1 MGQPKKNRLSV
12 KFSSYAT
19 FRGRP
24 PPFPKRIT
32 LLFSVT
38 KILTAVFLIWGN
50 PEKTAFP
57 SSFSLMLLSGA
68 TPELPKADYFPCSPR
83 SFWRNKFLR
92 QVAHTLPEANYPLV
106 FRPQNSYRRFFDLWQ
121 PRKKPPFRQVFL
133 LCYFRGAT
141 SPFKARS
148 PPELPEADYFP
159 CSPRSFWRNKF
170 SRQVAPTLPEAD
182 YPLVFRSQN
191 SYRRFF
197 DLGQPEKKP
206 PFRQVFL
213 LCYFRGRPRFS
224 SGVAPM
230 NFPKQ
235 ITPCVFR

>member
-1 MGQPKKNRLSV
+1 MGQPRKNRLSV
-12 KFSSYAT
+12 KFFSYAT

-92 QVAHTLPEANYPLV
+92 QVAHTLPKANYPLV
-106 FRPQNSYRRFFDLWQ
+106 FRSQNSYRCSFLIWGNPEKTAFPSSFPLMLLSGSPHTSRSGLPSCFPFPKFLPPFFFDLGQ

-133 LCYFRGAT
+133 LCYFRESPHT
-141 SPFKARS
+141 SRSGLPSCFPFPKFL
-148 PPELPEADYFP
+148 PPF
-159 CSPRSFWRNKF
+159 
-170 SRQVAPTLPEAD
+170 
-182 YPLVFRSQN
+182 
-191 SYRRFF
+191 FF
-197 DLGQPEKKP
+197 DLGQPRKNRLSVK
-206 PFRQVFL
+206 
-213 LCYFRGRPRFS
+213 FS
-224 SGVAPM
+224 SYATFGGDPAFQAGSP
-230 NFPKQ
+230 P
-235 ITPCVFR
+235 

>member
-1 MGQPKKNRLSV
+1 
-12 KFSSYAT
+12 
-19 FRGRP
+19 
-24 PPFPKRIT
+24 
-32 LLFSVT
+32 
-38 KILTAVFLIWGN
+38 
-50 PEKTAFP
+50 
-57 SSFSLMLLSGA
+57 MLLSGA

-170 SRQVAPTLPEAD
+170 LRQVAPTLPEAN
-182 YPLVFRSQN
+182 YSPVFRPQN
-191 SYRRFF
+191 SYRRSF
-197 DLGQPEKKP
+197 LIWGNPEKTAFP
-206 PFRQVFL
+206 SSFPLML
-213 LCYFRGRPRFS
+213 LSGATPLFKRGRPHELPEANYSLRFPIKS
-224 SGVAPM
+224 LHRKKSVL
-230 NFPKQ
+230 
-235 ITPCVFR
+235 